1 MRENSFVFCSR
12 LCFDTLIII
21 IKRMNIIL
29 PSSHLLHLVLHS
41 TEREVWG
48 HLGNKH
54 AWDLCQSQAPSL
66 TVFSVG
72 CLCGDGTLIGPEEPT
87 LAPLSCLRPAPSPLP
102 EIWPDT
108 CFRVRSFNLFQPQD
122 KKLKCWLF
130 SIFILISPHWFWT
143 KLWISYGESSAK
155 TLWKNELD
163 WCRLTCR
170 DFHKILLREWCKI
183 QKTVYQVI
191 HFFL

>member
-48 HLGNKH
+48 HLGNKRGR
-54 AWDLCQSQAPSL
+54 DLCQSQAPSL

-72 CLCGDGTLIGPEEPT
+72 CLCGDGTLIGPEEPA

-143 KLWISYGESSAK
+143 KLWNPKPNPNRALSPRPHATNMLCSGSFSAEW
-155 TLWKNELD
+155 TVLWPI
-163 WCRLTCR
+163 RPR
-170 DFHKILLREWCKI
+170 
-183 QKTVYQVI
+183 
-191 HFFL
+191 